1 MTRRNFLLY
10 SSALTTTALNANLLY
25 NNDDIFLSKTEYAS
39 LLSLDTKLT
48 QVKRH
53 VGFGNFN
60 LISYI
65 DTLKIAKMNSKIGA
79 FSSDELALI
88 DRFFYE
94 NPAKYGF
101 YGERTCYNINNKV
114 SKKDVVKIP
123 NTGHYIFKG
132 TSTEDYKR
140 IIGDIGETLYLTS
153 GVRNVMKQ
161 LSLYTSKLKKVKGNI
176 TQTSRDIAPP
186 SHSFHTIGDFDV
198 GKMGLGA
205 KNFTSAFAKTQEFK
219 EMRKLDY
226 IEIRYSANNSDGVR
240 FEPWHVKII

>member
-25 NNDDIFLSKTEYAS
+25 NDDIFLSHAEYIS
-39 LLSLDTKLT
+39 LISLDAKLT
-48 QVKRH
+48 KIKRY

-60 LISYI
+60 LISY
-65 DTLKIAKMNSKIGA
+65 DTVLKVARINSKIEA
-79 FSSDELALI
+79 FTTDELALI

-101 YGERTCYNINNKV
+101 YGERTCYDINNKI
-114 SKKDVVKIP
+114 SKKDVIKIP
-123 NTGHYIFKG
+123 KTGHYIFKG
-132 TSTEDYKR
+132 TATEDYKR
-140 IIGDIGETLYLTS
+140 IIGDIGDTLYLTS

-161 LSLYTSKLKKVKGNI
+161 LSLYTSKLKRVKGNI
-176 TQTSRDIAPP
+176 TQASRDIAPP

-198 GKMGLGA
+198 GKIGLGA
-205 KNFTSAFAKTQEFK
+205 KNFTSAFARTDEFK
-219 EMRKLDY
+219 EIIKLDY

>member
-10 SSALTTTALNANLLY
+10 SSAITVSTLNADLLY
-25 NNDDIFLSKTEYAS
+25 ETDAYLTATEYS
-39 LLSLDTKLT
+39 TLISLDTKLRKI
-48 QVKRH
+48 KRY

-60 LISYI
+60 LISY
-65 DTLKIAKMNSKIGA
+65 DDSLKIASRVSKIGA
-79 FSSDELALI
+79 FTNEEISLI
-88 DRFFYE
+88 DRFFYD

-101 YGERTCYNINNKV
+101 YGERTCYNVNNKI

-123 NTGHYIFKG
+123 HTGHYIFKG
-132 TSTEDYKR
+132 TATQDYAR
-140 IIGDIGETLYLTS
+140 IIGDIGDTLYLTS

-161 LSLYTSKLKKVKGNI
+161 LSLYCSKLKKLKGNI

-198 GKMGLGA
+198 GKMGLGSR
-205 KNFTSAFAKTQEFK
+205 NFTSDFAKTTEF
-219 EMRKLDY
+219 EQMTKLDY
-226 IEIRYSANNSDGVR
+226 IRIRYSPNNLDGVR